1 MTLKVHHYRQNKKK
15 STEQKIVENIL
26 KGLWWLISWPFKL
39 IFGGNRS
46 NYRNFNEGGLDRQF
60 VDNKWREIDEL
71 IRLGKPSNNAR
82 AILEADKLLDHVLKG
97 LRVPGLTMGD
107 RLKAARKK
115 FDPEVYDL
123 AWQAHKVRNELV
135 HNAEFE
141 IMDYT
146 ARAAVEKYKS
156 ATNELL
162 R

>member
-1 MTLKVHHYRQNKKK
+1 
-15 STEQKIVENIL
+15 
-26 KGLWWLISWPFKL
+26 L
-39 IFGGNRS
+39 IFGGKRNAKYQ
-46 NYRNFNEGGLDRQF
+46 YREGGLDRQF

-107 RLKAARKK
+107 RLKASRKR
-115 FDPEVYDL
+115 FSPEVYDL

-146 ARAAVEKYKS
+146 AKDAIEKYKK
-156 ATNELL
+156 AVNELI
-162 R
+162 